1 MQEYLNGPDKNESK
15 DAKRPGQDKGV
26 RTDVRRERVSRYVEP
41 EACNREDRND
51 VYDDDPC
58 GKAAL
63 LNHAAPAGLD
73 YENEGKNRRGN
84 RAGQGPND
92 RDRDMKNI

>member
-1 MQEYLNGPDKNESK
+1 MQEYLDGPDKNETE
-15 DAKRPGQDKGV
+15 DAKRPSKDKGV
-26 RTDVRRERVSRYVEP
+26 RTDIRRERVSGDVEP
-41 EACNREDRND
+41 ETCNRNDRND
-51 VYDDDPC
+51 VYDDDPW

-63 LNHAAPAGLD
+63 LDHAAPAGLD
-73 YENEGKNRRGN
+73 YENKGKNRSGN